1 MRNQVKH
8 LLILISLLLLSS
20 LLTSCEKKEETLYRW
35 ETSSGFE
42 WKKFGEKG
50 TQEKYEGEVSW
61 SSKPN
66 GVGTLIFLNGDK
78 YIGEFDDGRKDGLGT
93 YTWSN
98 HEDMEKYVGEFTN
111 GEFGKKGKIYYKN
124 GQIYEGEVFGN
135 EKDLDYGE
143 GVKTLPDGSKY
154 EGVWSRRKDDIISK
168 WKIKGYDKYG
178 EIVLEIYEGNGK
190 GLYVYTGGN
199 KYEGEFKDGEQDG
212 QGTFTLS
219 DGKKYVGEWKEGK
232 WNGQGT
238 FTSPDEY
245 KYVGEWKDGIMSGQ
259 GTLTYSDGEKYVGS
273 WKDGKK
279 NGQGTGTYPNG
290 DKYVGEWKDDLPN
303 GQGTI
308 TYPNGNK
315 YIGEW
320 KDGERN
326 GQGTITSPD
335 GGKYLGGWKNG
346 EQDGQGTFTLSDGTK
361 FVGEWKDN
369 KPWNVTIYD
378 KDGNILGKYVNGK
391 SIKQ

>member
-98 HEDMEKYVGEFTN
+98 HEDMEKYIGEFTN

-219 DGKKYVGEWKEGK
+219 DG
-232 WNGQGT
+232 
-238 FTSPDEY
+238 
-245 KYVGEWKDGIMSGQ
+245 
-259 GTLTYSDGEKYVGS
+259 
-273 WKDGKK
+273 
-279 NGQGTGTYPNG
+279 
-290 DKYVGEWKDDLPN
+290 
-303 GQGTI
+303 
-308 TYPNGNK
+308 
-315 YIGEW
+315 
-320 KDGERN
+320 
-326 GQGTITSPD
+326 
-335 GGKYLGGWKNG
+335 
-346 EQDGQGTFTLSDGTK
+346 TK